1 MVKSF
6 KIFYVVIILCLLTG
20 INVYAAD
27 YTAVIHGTYRH
38 PITGV
43 IEDSGG
49 ESKEA
54 LGQSMV
60 DRIMPEK
67 AYYEEVNGTNYLTF
81 SLGLMNSISDVTFEL
96 DTGGGFTPTSY
107 ERIFDGD
114 DTADMRVKV
123 SSKESILRAKF
134 FVEPMGRYVVFFI
147 HCSDFVA
154 GNSTSYPSL
163 ISHSG
168 EKKTTEAAAVA
179 QAVQEPVYNS
189 EAAEA
194 DTGGITDSA
203 SYSNDMVKESSSA
216 AAQPKMLPQNAD
228 SVIDNADGLYLG
240 DNEQTENAES
250 KSKESINNAASN
262 SVMLD
267 DSFWRTIFLLFI
279 TANLVSGIILIAFY
293 YAVKIIYDNRR
304 YKREKLLDMFS
315 NKEDTEDFKFDDEFD
330 DLEYENEYFDDIS
343 GNNQNEA
350 GTEMKGVK

>member
-67 AYYEEVNGTNYLTF
+67 AYYEEVKGTNYLTF

-168 EKKTTEAAAVA
+168 EEKTTEAAPVA

-194 DTGGITDSA
+194 DT
-203 SYSNDMVKESSSA
+203 SSSA

-343 GNNQNEA
+343 GNNHAQDGQPEQHRPGPEIQTA
-350 GTEMKGVK
+350 I